1 MDSAPRQFFPP
12 HHQLGLFRSPAWQ
25 QAWRQHWSDTK
36 ALKPLRS
43 INDEQPEFYRYWHV
57 KHGLP
62 MRTVIPAGISTA
74 PARSMRAEYFCF
86 PPGPE
91 KVEHRVHRY
100 LEAALRYRWDQLD
113 LPDLLADST
122 EHWSLLQAARNLG
135 LYVTEQKRETA
146 YAVDLREQSF
156 SDYVASRGKNTRLK
170 LYNRRT
176 KVAQQGALEINN
188 IWPDRATFYDLLNK
202 LHQARWG
209 KPVYAGRGLAFIDSL
224 LTGLADAGHKVD
236 LSVMY
241 LSGTP
246 ISAALDITAHGRCY
260 NVQSG
265 FVEDLIKGVSLGTL
279 HFGYQIEA
287 AFEAGAEVY
296 DFMAGA
302 GKNSQYKASLANTQH
317 DLVSLRLVR
326 NPALKVAYK
335 WRDRS
340 SQHRA
345 ETLHSGVPDVR

>member
-1 MDSAPRQFFPP
+1 MDSVVKHFFPP

-36 ALKPLRS
+36 ALKPLRGAKE
-43 INDEQPEFYRYWHV
+43 DQPEFYRYWQV
-57 KHGLP
+57 KRGLP
-62 MRTVIPAGISTA
+62 MRTVIPAGISSTA
-74 PARSMRAEYFCF
+74 ARSPRAEYFCF
-86 PPGPE
+86 PSDPGTTE
-91 KVEHRVHRY
+91 ERVRRY
-100 LEAALRYRWDQLD
+100 LESALEYGWDQLD
-113 LPDLLADST
+113 VPDLLAGSS
-122 EHWSLLQAARNLG
+122 EHRSLLEVARKLG

-146 YAVDLREQSF
+146 YAVDLRSQSF
-156 SDYVASRGKNTRLK
+156 QEYVASRGKNTRLK

-176 KVAQQGALEINN
+176 KVAQEGALVINN
-188 IWPDRATFYDLLNK
+188 IWPDRQSFYQLLNS

-209 KPVYAGRGLAFIDSL
+209 KPVYAGQSLAFIDSL

-260 NVQSG
+260 NLQSG
-265 FVEDLIKGVSLGTL
+265 FVEELIKGVSLGTL

-287 AFEAGAEVY
+287 AFEAGAEFY
-296 DFMAGA
+296 DFMAGT

-326 NPALKVAYK
+326 NPALKLAYK
-335 WRDRS
+335 LRDRS
-340 SQHRA
+340 AQHSSK
-345 ETLHSGVPDVR
+345 TLQPNAPGAR